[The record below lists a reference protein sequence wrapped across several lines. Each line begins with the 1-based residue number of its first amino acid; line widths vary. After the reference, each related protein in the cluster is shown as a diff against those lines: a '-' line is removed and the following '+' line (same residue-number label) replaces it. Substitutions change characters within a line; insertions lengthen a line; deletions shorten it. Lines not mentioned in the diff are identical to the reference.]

1 MSYWIQTFSGKRFD
15 LENPQPA
22 DVDIVDIIQA
32 LSNICRFN
40 GHCRQRY
47 TVLEHSVR
55 VAEIVPEEFRF
66 TALLHDAGE
75 AYYGDITRP
84 LKMVLHEL
92 TKYETRCGPA
102 KPFQWFLDKI
112 DAAIASAFGTTYP
125 LPECVKHADD
135 VLLAT
140 EARDLMGPPPEPW
153 VRLPDPLPDVITPMY
168 ESVAY
173 TRFVE
178 MFHAYKPSE
187 VR

>member
-15 LENPQPA
+15 LENPRPA

-84 LKMVLHEL
+84 LVGPDQTWL
-92 TKYETRCGPA
+92 TTTG
-102 KPFQWFLDKI
+102 FLDKI